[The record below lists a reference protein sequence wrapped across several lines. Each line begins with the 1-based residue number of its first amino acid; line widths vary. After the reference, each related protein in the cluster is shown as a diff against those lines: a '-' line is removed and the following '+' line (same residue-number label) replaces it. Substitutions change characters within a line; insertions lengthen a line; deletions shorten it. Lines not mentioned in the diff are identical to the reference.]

1 MSDRMSF
8 DQAAQELGLDADE
21 LYNLVSAGEINAKH
35 DGDEI
40 TFGSDDV
47 AAFKRSRETEP
58 TVVLSETQAEV
69 LELEIDDSP
78 DLEVMSTED
87 TVLNIDSLLEDETG
101 GGILEGGDDFGAEEI
116 GEDTVL
122 DTDGIDLDD
131 SFDLTDDDT
140 VAATGLDDLAVGS
153 VSTPM
158 QVVRKKPATAMSV
171 LLMLTLLV
179 MLGPAAVL
187 INLMASSGGNYPD
200 WISGGFMTAL
210 TPLVEAVVG
219 LF

>member
-47 AAFKRSRETEP
+47 ASFKRSRETEP
-58 TVVLSETQAEV
+58 TVVLSETQAEG
-69 LELEIDDSP
+69 LELEIDGSL
-78 DLEVMSTED
+78 DLEAMSTEE
-87 TVLNIDSLLEDETG
+87 TVLNIDGLLDDESG
-101 GGILEGGDDFGAEEI
+101 GGILEGGDDFGSDAV
-116 GEDTVL
+116 GDDTVL
-122 DTDGIDLDD
+122 DTEGLDLDE

-140 VAATGLDDLAVGS
+140 VAATGLDELAVGS

-171 LLMLTLLV
+171 MLMLTLLV
-179 MLGPAAVL
+179 MIGPAAIL
-187 INLMASSGGNYPD
+187 INLMASSGGHYPE
-200 WISGGFMTAL
+200 WISGGFMTML
-210 TPLVEAVVG
+210 TPLVEAIVG
-219 LF
+219 AF